1 METLKNKVDFAV
13 VFRVKNANPNGDPLN
28 GNRPRVTYDGLGEMT
43 DVCIK
48 RKIRN
53 RLMETLPKSKVKID
67 KDEKEICPVFVQSD
81 DNKLDGH
88 PSLRSRADE
97 VLSHVKI

>member
-1 METLKNKVDFAV
+1 METLKNKIDFAV

-53 RLMETLPKSKVKID
+53 RLMETLPKTKVTID

-81 DNKLDGH
+81 DNKLDG
-88 PSLRSRADE
+88 PSQPE
-97 VLSHVKI
+97 VSCR